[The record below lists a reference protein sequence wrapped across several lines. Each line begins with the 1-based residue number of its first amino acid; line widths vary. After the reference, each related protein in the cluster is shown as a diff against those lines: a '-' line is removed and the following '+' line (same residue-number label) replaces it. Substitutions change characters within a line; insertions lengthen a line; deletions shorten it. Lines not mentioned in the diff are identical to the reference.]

1 MSSDSFTEKYL
12 KKAVFWDVVPCSL
25 VDSDQHFMLVAVRK
39 LKS

>member
-12 KKAVFWDVVPCSL
+12 ERAIFWDVAPCNL
-25 VDSDQHFMLVAVRK
+25 IDTDQHFMLAAVRK